1 MYHSGTLTVISPDL
15 NSMRIGMSTSCL
27 EQSIIGLSA
36 RNLARL
42 TSASGSPFG
51 AGAQADVHVLV
62 VLVTHY
68 VGTGREQRFS
78 GFVFGFKQIVGC
90 LPTGPIL
97 KIGYR
102 ARLRISQAQA
112 ASLRG
117 FPGREL
123 RPLPPTDRSESWRTL
138 WFWSGLPLHHRCKA
152 VRYKRS

>member
-97 KIGYR
+97 KIGTGRDSAYLKHRQR
-102 ARLRISQAQA
+102 ACAG
-112 ASLRG
+112 SL
-117 FPGREL
+117 GREL